1 MKAFAELYTALDETN
16 KTNEKVDALTRY
28 FATAA
33 PADAAW
39 ALYFLIGR
47 RPKQAVAS
55 AKLHAWAVQAAGV
68 PDWLFSECYDAV
80 GDFAETIA
88 LLLPEARDWGLEA
101 GAAEQTDASL
111 QPLASSLREW
121 IEDILLPLRGM
132 DEATQRDTILA
143 TWGALGPRE
152 RFVWNKLITGEFRVG
167 VSQRLVV
174 RAIAAVS
181 GVEVAVVA
189 HRLMGDWQPSAEFY
203 ARLLGQETSDADISR
218 PYPFCLAH
226 PLEDTPAALGDVSE
240 WQAEWKWDGI
250 RAQIVRRAGQTFIW
264 TRGEELVTDRYPE
277 LAELGARLPD
287 GTVID
292 GEILPWRDGGV
303 LTFAQLQRRIG
314 RKTIGKKLLSD
325 VPVILMAYD
334 LLEWQARDI
343 RTLPLTERRER
354 LEALVAEMENA
365 ELRIENTSAS
375 DLNSSFFILNSHLQL
390 SPTVAGD
397 SWDDLAS
404 ARERSR
410 TLNAEGLMLKRR
422 SSIYRVGRVRGDW
435 WKWKINPFTVDAVLI
450 YAQPGT
456 GKRASLYTD
465 YTFGVW
471 DGDQLVPFAKAYSG
485 LTDAE
490 IRQVDAFI
498 RRNTVEKFGP
508 VRTVKPELVF
518 ELAFEAIQR
527 SSRHKSGI
535 AVRFPRILRWRTD
548 KRMEEADSL
557 ETIRALLPEEG

>member
-132 DEATQRDTILA
+132 DEATQRDRILA

-277 LAELGARLPD
+277 LAELGTRLPD

-354 LEALVAEMENA
+354 LDALVAEMENA